1 MLSLV
6 GRHRFRSHGNF
17 NEAKFSNEIK
27 HDDHRTTTK
36 KLCRNEIKLY
46 VYTVYVH
53 VQPCVVQWQYR
64 NESRIF
70 SSFPHFLGF
79 HLEKKTNYKANK
91 VKSSFVL
98 SIAIRLGCWQTHCY
112 VMFNERAHGNPS
124 AYQNGNNAFPLG
136 KEREKRATQ
145 NQLRIYS
152 ANYTTKKPTV
162 ECWMKEVAFLSNC
175 PSIKSCTRR
184 LGFFISL
191 SFFAFSVVYWHL
203 TNALRLCGNW
213 FDSSK

>member
-79 HLEKKTNYKANK
+79 HLEKKRIIKRTKSK
-91 VKSSFVL
+91 VVL
-98 SIAIRLGCWQTHCY
+98 CWALPFGSVVGKRI
-112 VMFNERAHGNPS
+112 VMSCSTSAHM
-124 AYQNGNNAFPLG
+124 
-136 KEREKRATQ
+136 E
-145 NQLRIYS
+145 I
-152 ANYTTKKPTV
+152 
-162 ECWMKEVAFLSNC
+162 
-175 PSIKSCTRR
+175 RR
-184 LGFFISL
+184 LTKMGTMHFLWERSEKKEQHKINYEYIAQTTLQKNRQSNVEWKKWLFCRTVP
-191 SFFAFSVVYWHL
+191 A
-203 TNALRLCGNW
+203 
-213 FDSSK
+213 